1 MNLKMLN
8 NESFADFAIRIINN
22 SEEYGLTKQQAF
34 KELFCKDMAK
44 DNVRKIGY
52 LSSYIQEAIDNGYDK
67 KFLNNKNNKLN
78 IKNNVLIIGDLHTP
92 FVKKGYLDFC
102 KKMYKK
108 YNCNKVVFIGD
119 ILDNHYSS
127 YHETIPDGHGAEK
140 ELLMAKK
147 QISDFYREFPVAD
160 VCIGNHDRIPNRKSV
175 SSGLSSHWI
184 KDLKDVLCTESW
196 NYSEYFIID
205 DVEYTHGTGRKA
217 INRSKQDM
225 ISVVQ
230 GHYHSDSYI
239 NFSVGKN
246 SKRTFAMQIG
256 CGIQESE
263 YAFAY
268 GKDFAKPHINVGIV
282 INGNLPIIEYMD

>member
-1 MNLKMLN
+1 MYLIEDELGNKYKVEKLSKFCEEKNLTVRLIRYTNPKWKDVEGKRYQEYHKGFKILS
-8 NESFADFAIRIINN
+8 EDIEADIVEL
-22 SEEYGLTKQQAF
+22 EEEKI
-34 KELFCKDMAK
+34 EDMS
-44 DNVRKIGY
+44 G
-52 LSSYIQEAIDNGYDK
+52 
-67 KFLNNKNNKLN
+67 
-78 IKNNVLIIGDLHTP
+78 NVLVIGDLHTP
-92 FVKKGYLDFC
+92 FVKDGYLKFC
-102 KKMYKK
+102 KKIYNKYK
-108 YNCNKVVFIGD
+108 CNRVVFIGD

-147 QISDFYREFPVAD
+147 QIAEFYREFPIAN

-175 SSGLSSHWI
+175 TSGLSSHWI
-184 KDLKDVLCTESW
+184 KDLKEVLCTENW
-196 NYSEYFIID
+196 DYSEYFIID

-217 INRSKQDM
+217 INRSRQDM

-239 NFSVGKN
+239 NFFVGKN